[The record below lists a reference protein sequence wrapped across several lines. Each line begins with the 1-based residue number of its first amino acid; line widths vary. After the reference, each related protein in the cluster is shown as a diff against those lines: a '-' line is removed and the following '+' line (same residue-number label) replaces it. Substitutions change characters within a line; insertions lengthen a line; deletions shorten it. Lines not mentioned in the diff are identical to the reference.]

1 MISFYLRDKSREL
14 TSVYCSINTP
24 GQKRIC
30 LAVSNCK
37 VNPKNWEQGAMKT
50 GRGRIE
56 NGRIQDRLDDFK
68 KVLTEFIDQYHQFY
82 SKYPSESQI
91 IEFLG
96 SDKSVDSYFNK
107 RDKLSIVDLF
117 DMIIQR
123 RESGRELNRGKK
135 FRYQSITLYKST
147 LKAIK
152 GFQTWKDRKYI
163 YVEEFESKKMI
174 EDFEIYLTTELDM
187 MINTIGNKMKT
198 LKSFLQIAWSDGV
211 IQYNPFKKHGI
222 QIYTEETD
230 AVVFTKEEMLELEE
244 LDLSDNPYHERVRDQ
259 YLIYL
264 WSGIRKSDL
273 RNLLAVVNPHS
284 DSFTFRS
291 EKTGE
296 LCTIPAFDTIKRVAE
311 KYNYRF
317 PELVPDNDVLRE
329 IKVICKRLTTMN
341 NNVEKKYTRGGQ
353 KKRDIKKKYEL
364 VVIHT
369 ARRTLATQLV
379 EHGLEH
385 SQVMKITGHKK
396 LSTLQKYIRSDNNI
410 KQMLEVGRRMRIREV

>member
-1 MISFYLRDKSREL
+1 MVSFYLRDKTRNL
-14 TSVYCSINTP
+14 TSVYCSINLP
-24 GQKRIC
+24 GTKRIC
-30 LAVSNCK
+30 LAIPNCK
-37 VNPKNWEQGAMKT
+37 INPKDWEKGSMKT

-56 NGRIQDRLDDFK
+56 NGRVQVKLDNFKRRLDDF
-68 KVLTEFIDQYHQFY
+68 FDQYHQFY
-82 SKYPSESQI
+82 SKYPSDKQLY
-91 IEFLG
+91 EFLE
-96 SDKSVDSYFNK
+96 SDKSVETYFNK
-107 RDKLSIVDLF
+107 REKIKIDDLF
-117 DMIIQR
+117 HKIIQR
-123 RESGRELNRGKK
+123 RESGKELNKGKNFK
-135 FRYQSITLYKST
+135 YQSITLYKST

-152 GFQTWKDRKYI
+152 GFQDWKGRKFI

-198 LKSFLQIAWSDGV
+198 LKSFLQIAWSDGI

-230 AVVFTKEEMLELEE
+230 AIVFTKEEMLELEE
-244 LDLSDNPYHERVRDQ
+244 LNLSDNPYHDRIRDQ

-284 DSFTFRS
+284 NSFTFRT

-296 LCTIPAFDTIKRVAE
+296 LCTIPAFDTLKRVAE
-311 KYNYRF
+311 KYNYTF
-317 PELVPDNDVLRE
+317 PEPVSDNDVLRE

-353 KKRDIKKKYEL
+353 KRRDIKKKYEL

-379 EHGLEH
+379 EHGLPYE
-385 SQVMKITGHKK
+385 QVMRITGHKK
-396 LSTLQKYIRSDNNI
+396 LSTLQKYIKSDSNI
-410 KQMLEVGRRMRIREV
+410 EQMLEVGRRIRR

>member
-1 MISFYLRDKSREL
+1 MISFYLRDKNREL
-14 TSVYCSINTP
+14 TSVYCSLNPP

-30 LAVSNCK
+30 VVMPNCK
-37 VNPKNWEQGAMKT
+37 INPKDWEKGGMKT

-56 NGRIQDRLDDFK
+56 NGRIQDKLDNFK
-68 KVLTEFIDQYHQFY
+68 KIVNEFFDQYHQFY
-82 SKYPSESQI
+82 SKYPTEKQLN
-91 IEFLG
+91 EFLE
-96 SDKSVDSYFNK
+96 SDKSVESYFNK
-107 RDKLSIVDLF
+107 REKMKIVDWF
-117 DMIIQR
+117 DKIIQS
-123 RESGRELNRGKK
+123 RESGKELNKGKN
-135 FRYQSITLYKST
+135 FSYQSITLYKST

-152 GFQTWKDRKYI
+152 GFQNWKGRKII

-198 LKSFLQIAWSDGV
+198 LKSFLQIAWSDGI

-230 AVVFTKEEMLELEE
+230 AIVFTKDEMLELEE
-244 LDLSDNPYHERVRDQ
+244 LVLSDNPYHDRIRDQ

-284 DSFTFRS
+284 NSFKFRT

-296 LCTIPAFDTIKRVAE
+296 LCEIPAFDTLKRVAE
-311 KYNYRF
+311 KYNYTF
-317 PELVPDNDVLRE
+317 PEPVPDNDVLRE
-329 IKVICKRLTTMN
+329 IKVICKRLNTMN

-353 KKRDIKKKYEL
+353 KRRDIKKKYEL

-379 EHGLEH
+379 EHGLPYE
-385 SQVMKITGHKK
+385 QVMRITGHKK
-396 LSTLQKYIRSDNNI
+396 LSTLQKYIKSDSNI
-410 KQMLEVGRRMRIREV
+410 EQMLEVGRKIRR